1 MPFAI
6 GWYGEIGG
14 EALSFIRRIV
24 GHYVRD
30 ERTAAWRVRKILAA
44 IQMRHLNI
52 LGVYLQNCRFDMESR
67 GPILERLHGSRWQR
81 RNLCE
86 KACGINDHS
95 QAFHSNR
102 LCVTQEECLGF
113 HYFHRGQTTTGRL
126 SPNTNTEEGTL
137 TQESGDVRS
146 VEGEVCGAVLV
157 DE

>member
-1 MPFAI
+1 VPFAI

-44 IQMRHLNI
+44 IQTRHLNI

-67 GPILERLHGSRWQR
+67 GPI
-81 RNLCE
+81 
-86 KACGINDHS
+86 
-95 QAFHSNR
+95 F
-102 LCVTQEECLGF
+102 
-113 HYFHRGQTTTGRL
+113 FHRGQTTTGRL

-137 TQESGDVRS
+137 TQESGDVRR

>member
-1 MPFAI
+1 M
-6 GWYGEIGG
+6 
-14 EALSFIRRIV
+14 
-24 GHYVRD
+24 
-30 ERTAAWRVRKILAA
+30 AA
-44 IQMRHLNI
+44 IQTRHLNI

-86 KACGINDHS
+86 KACGIKDSLH
-95 QAFHSNR
+95 AFHSNR

-113 HYFHRGQTTTGRL
+113 HYFHRGQTTTGCL
-126 SPNTNTEEGTL
+126 SSNTNTEEGTL
-137 TQESGDVRS
+137 AQESGDVRS